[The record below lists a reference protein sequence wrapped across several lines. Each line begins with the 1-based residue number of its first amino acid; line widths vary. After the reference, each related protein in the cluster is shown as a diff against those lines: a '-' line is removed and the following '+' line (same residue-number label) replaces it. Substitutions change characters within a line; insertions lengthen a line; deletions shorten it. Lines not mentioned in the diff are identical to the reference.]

1 MAHAPPASAVVS
13 SVKAERISPEPG
25 VLGLPGGEVAL
36 LGAEVAL
43 PGAETEYGESAA
55 GVADR
60 GLEETLVFGSS
71 SLDCYCCCRRSDR
84 LPFPL
89 ADVAWPRSP
98 TCSQWLVSRNPSLQ

>member
-25 VLGLPGGEVAL
+25 ALGLSGG
-36 LGAEVAL
+36 EVAL
-43 PGAETEYGESAA
+43 PGAESEYGESAA

-71 SLDCYCCCRRSDR
+71 FLPPYRCFRRSDR
-84 LPFPL
+84 LPFSL

-98 TCSQWLVSRNPSLQ
+98 TCSQWLVFRNPSLR